1 MKRSLKVKQAIKRK
15 FPTIESNE
23 SLATA
28 INRMAQTDVSVLVVK
43 DEEEILG
50 IITVSD
56 LMHGLA
62 NDYDLEET
70 KISTFLT
77 GCKIDN
83 KNSNAKLCIQLDED
97 QDVISAIKVM
107 YEGGINHL
115 IVTGVENKPLGVVS
129 NLDIIKLM
137 AFSSE

>member
-1 MKRSLKVKQAIKRK
+1 MEKYLKVKQAIKRK
-15 FPTIESNE
+15 FPIVENSE
-23 SLATA
+23 SLAVA
-28 INRMAQTDVSVLVVK
+28 INCMAENDVSVLVVK
-43 DEEEILG
+43 DVHELIG

-83 KNSNAKLCIQLDED
+83 KNSNANLCIQLDED

-115 IVTGVENKPLGVVS
+115 IVTGVKNEPLGVVS
-129 NLDIIKLM
+129 SLDIIKLM
-137 AFSSE
+137 ASR